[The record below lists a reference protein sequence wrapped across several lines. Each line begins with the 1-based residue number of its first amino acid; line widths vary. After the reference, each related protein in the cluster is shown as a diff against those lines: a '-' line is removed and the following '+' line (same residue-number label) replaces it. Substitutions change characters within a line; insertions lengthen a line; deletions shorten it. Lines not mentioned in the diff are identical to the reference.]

1 MEELKERY
9 GAKIK
14 TPKEIRK
21 IIGRHPRKKTA
32 IMCHGVFDIVHPG
45 HLRHLIYAK
54 KKADVLIVSITR
66 DAHIDKGEFRP
77 HVPEGLRAL
86 NLAAF
91 EVVDFVIIDKD
102 STPLDNIEFIKPDY
116 FAKGYEYIQ
125 KGSPGK
131 THI

>member
-1 MEELKERY
+1 MEELKQRY
-9 GAKIK
+9 GEKIK
-14 TPKEIRK
+14 TPKQIRK
-21 IIGRHPRKKTA
+21 IIGQHPRTKTV

-45 HLRHLIYAK
+45 HLRHMIYAK

-91 EVVDFVIIDKD
+91 EIVDFVIIDKE
-102 STPLDNIEFIKPDY
+102 STPLGNIGFIKPDY

-125 KGSPGK
+125 EGSHVK
-131 THI
+131 T

>member
-14 TPKEIRK
+14 TPREIRK

-54 KKADVLIVSITR
+54 KKQM
-66 DAHIDKGEFRP
+66 
-77 HVPEGLRAL
+77 
-86 NLAAF
+86 
-91 EVVDFVIIDKD
+91 
-102 STPLDNIEFIKPDY
+102 Y
-116 FAKGYEYIQ
+116 W
-125 KGSPGK
+125 
-131 THI
+131 